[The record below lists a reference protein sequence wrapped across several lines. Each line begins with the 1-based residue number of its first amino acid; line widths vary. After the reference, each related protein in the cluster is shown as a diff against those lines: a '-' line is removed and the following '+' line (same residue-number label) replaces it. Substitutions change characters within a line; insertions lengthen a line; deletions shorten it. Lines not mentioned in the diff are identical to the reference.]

1 VLIELVND
9 ESKLVTS
16 VADDTLLTLVDV
28 HELHLVRQDSKGQ
41 EQWLTNERGSRSEL
55 SGLRSLKWDIVL
67 LKVDL

>member
-9 ESKLVTS
+9 ESKLATS

-41 EQWLTNERGSRSEL
+41 EQWLTNERSQIWAFRIKEPEMGY
-55 SGLRSLKWDIVL
+55 
-67 LKVDL
+67 